1 MQARDGA
8 EHGPTDAA
16 STRCMPTQIPGD
28 PKLLVTQAEHSRL
41 SQFALTC
48 LEKEPMR
55 DLVLPSD
62 LGIPISL
69 LNVERYLVP
78 PGPPPPLQPEDQ
90 ALLGVSA
97 GCQGL

>member
-1 MQARDGA
+1 
-8 EHGPTDAA
+8 
-16 STRCMPTQIPGD
+16 MPTQIPGD
-28 PKLLVTQAEHSRL
+28 PKLLVTQAEPSRL

-97 GCQGL
+97 GCQG